1 MIVLIENKRAPAVKP
16 VYLTEAQ
23 AKAVKKA
30 GLFEASNLP
39 VIAQINGVSTNPKIT
54 AIVRQDTIYD
64 TVKAMGIPVKI
75 NAMKNVVATVQ
86 DSPTGSAV
94 ASTIYQQF
102 GVKCTFTL
110 PWDGSGLKLYWSPET
125 PPEKAPVL
133 AYAKATGI
141 PLPNPKKYLA

>member
-1 MIVLIENKRAPAVKP
+1 MIVLTENKKPSTVKP

-23 AKAVKKA
+23 CRAIKQS
-30 GLFEASNLP
+30 GLLEASNLP

-54 AIVRQDTIYD
+54 TVVRQDTIYD
-64 TVKAMGIPVKI
+64 TVKAMGVPVKI

-86 DSPTGSAV
+86 DSQTGSAV

-110 PWDGSGLKLYWSPET
+110 PWDGSGMKLYWSPDT
-125 PPEKAPVL
+125 PPEKAPAL
-133 AYAKATGI
+133 AYAKATGL
-141 PLPNPKKYLA
+141 PPPNPRKYLA